1 MFFFRPPHSLRS
13 TNKASLSAIA
23 ARRGMLGMCSYAV
36 TFHLLFP
43 APIWLLFR
51 GNLLLIL
58 PVRVQFNIFIFLFH
72 LFLPYLLW
80 LSLFPDEQRVLFAR
94 ERIARATP
102 CFTELHFF

>member
-13 TNKASLSAIA
+13 ANKASLSAIA

-58 PVRVQFNIFIFLFH
+58 PVRVQFNIFIFLSFIP
-72 LFLPYLLW
+72 FPIYFS
-80 LSLFPDEQRVLFAR
+80 SLCFPMSREFSSLAR
-94 ERIARATP
+94 E
-102 CFTELHFF
+102 